1 MNIRDDT
8 TGISSPIIDGLPK
21 SKYSISDS
29 TLNKVIQLE
38 ENKELQKSIKE
49 YKIVIQALE
58 LVSNDSKL
66 IFEELYQKNKYKW
79 DIINDNGLS
88 ERTFVRRKSDL
99 IYTVHNEIKKVGVK
113 LA

>member
-1 MNIRDDT
+1 MNIKNDT
-8 TGISSPIIDGLPK
+8 MGISSPVIDGLPK

-29 TLNKVIQLE
+29 TLNKVIELE
-38 ENKELQKSIKE
+38 ENEELQKSIKE

-79 DIINDNGLS
+79 DIINDNNLS
-88 ERTFVRRKSDL
+88 ERTFGRRKKEL
-99 IYTVHNEIKKVGVK
+99 IYTVNKEANK
-113 LA
+113 LL

>member
-1 MNIRDDT
+1 MDIRNDT
-8 TGISSPIIDGLPK
+8 AGISSLVVDGLPK
-21 SKYSISDS
+21 PKYSISDS

-49 YKIVIQALE
+49 YKIVTQALE
-58 LVSNDSKL
+58 LVNNDCKT

-99 IYTVHNEIKKVGVK
+99 IYAVHNEIKK

>member
-1 MNIRDDT
+1 MDIRNDT
-8 TGISSPIIDGLPK
+8 AGISSPIIDGLPK

-49 YKIVIQALE
+49 YKTVIQALE
-58 LVSNDSKL
+58 LVDNDCKI
-66 IFEELYQKNKYKW
+66 IFEEIYQKNKYKW
-79 DIINDNGLS
+79 DIIDDNGLS
-88 ERTFVRRKSDL
+88 ERTFARRKSNL
-99 IYTVHNEIKKVGVK
+99 IYAVHNEIKKVGIK